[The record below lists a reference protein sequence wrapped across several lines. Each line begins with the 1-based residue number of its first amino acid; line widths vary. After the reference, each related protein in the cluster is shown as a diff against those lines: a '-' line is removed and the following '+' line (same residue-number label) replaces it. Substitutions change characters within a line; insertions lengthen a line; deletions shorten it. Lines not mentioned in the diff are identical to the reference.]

1 MPLDVPPDAGNDEGS
16 LAKINWNNERRKLK
30 DLQPWSRNPRQ
41 INKAQAA
48 RLAESFNEFGQVE
61 TIAIGPTNEVYNGHQ
76 RLGVLLAKYGGE
88 HEVEVRVASE
98 PLTEKQREKLTVYLH
113 KGAAGEWD
121 FDMLANEFEL
131 DDLLDWGFE
140 KRDLDIDLWQPEGET
155 PEDAPVPDEELVMR
169 VPDAVWGSDNLYGIP
184 MLDINMQADHLEAP
198 FMGWGTKARKNRMT
212 GTYHF
217 YVEDSRF
224 EQVWRDPL
232 AIANSACYA
241 IVEPNFSVYTDMPK
255 AVALWQMFRK
265 RWITRW
271 LQSIGI
277 RAFVDL
283 NIAHKHDDLR
293 FIGVPEGWKAYCT
306 RAYSARLDET
316 IIEYEQ
322 AVRHAGGGTILFVC
336 YGGGKQ
342 AEALSQEHG
351 WIWYP
356 DQQTQD
362 AGGK

>member
-1 MPLDVPPDAGNDEGS
+1 MSKIKWS
-16 LAKINWNNERRKLK
+16 LKTYKIS
-30 DLQPWSRNPRQ
+30 DLTDYYKNPRQ
-41 INKAQAA
+41 LTEKQFNQLKKSIDKFGMIDKPIINADS
-48 RLAESFNEFGQVE
+48 RN
-61 TIAIGPTNEVYNGHQ
+61 TIIGGHQ
-76 RLGVLLAKYGGE
+76 RLNVLRADKIDSVECWVPDHELDEK
-88 HEVEVRVASE
+88 EVEELNIR
-98 PLTEKQREKLTVYLH
+98 LNKNT
-113 KGAAGEWD
+113 GEWD
-121 FDMLANEFEL
+121 FDVLANEFQL
-131 DDLLDWGFE
+131 DDLLDWGFDKGE
-140 KRDLDIDLWQPEGET
+140 LDLDLWQPEGET
-155 PEDAPVPDEELVMR
+155 PEDLPVPDEELVMR

-198 FMGWGTKARKNRMT
+198 FAGWGTMARKNRMT

-217 YVEDSRF
+217 YVSDDRF
-224 EQVWRDPL
+224 EQVWRDPVD
-232 AIANSACYA
+232 IANSACYA

-316 IIEYEQ
+316 LIEYEQ

-356 DQQTQD
+356 DQQTQY
-362 AGGK
+362 AGGKQHGKG